1 MKRLI
6 SLVLALLLLSGC
18 GIIGERIKDP
28 VTFYYIRAD
37 YQKDMGEVIVS
48 EIREASGHRDD
59 LPYLLALY
67 SMGPASDDLQ
77 APFPANIRILP
88 TEHTDAGIVLSL
100 SDTLENM
107 TDAEYT
113 LGSACLALTCM
124 ELTNAS
130 QITVVSGG
138 RSITINRDNI
148 VTFETAHQKQVEETK

>member
-100 SDTLENM
+100 SDTQENM

>member
-1 MKRLI
+1 MKHLI

-124 ELTNAS
+124 EMTNAS

-148 VTFETAHQKQVEETK
+148 VTFETGHQKQVEETK

>member
-48 EIREASGHRDD
+48 EIREASGHKDD

>member
-48 EIREASGHRDD
+48 EIREASGHKDD

-148 VTFETAHQKQVEETK
+148 VTFETGHQKQVEETK

>member
-37 YQKDMGEVIVS
+37 YQKNMGEVIVS
-48 EIREASGHRDD
+48 EIREASGHKDD

>member
-1 MKRLI
+1 MKRLLCI
-6 SLVLALLLLSGC
+6 LLSLFLLSGC
-18 GIIGERIKDP
+18 GIIGSLVKDP
-28 VTFYYIRAD
+28 VTFYYVRGD
-37 YQKDMGEVIVS
+37 YQRTMDSIIVS
-48 EIREASGHRDD
+48 EVREAAGHTDD

-138 RSITINRDNI
+138 RSITINRDNT

>member
-48 EIREASGHRDD
+48 EIREASGHKDD

-67 SMGPASDDLQ
+67 SMGPASNDLQ

>member
-48 EIREASGHRDD
+48 EIWEASGHKDD

-67 SMGPASDDLQ
+67 SMGPASDDLR

-124 ELTNAS
+124 EMTNAS
-130 QITVVSGG
+130 QITVVSGV
-138 RSITINRDNI
+138 RSSTINRDNI
-148 VTFETAHQKQVEETK
+148 VTFETGHQKQVEETK

>member
-1 MKRLI
+1 M
-6 SLVLALLLLSGC
+6 
-18 GIIGERIKDP
+18 
-28 VTFYYIRAD
+28 
-37 YQKDMGEVIVS
+37 
-48 EIREASGHRDD
+48 
-59 LPYLLALY
+59 
-67 SMGPASDDLQ
+67 
-77 APFPANIRILP
+77 
-88 TEHTDAGIVLSL
+88 SL

-130 QITVVSGG
+130 QITVVSGD

>member
-48 EIREASGHRDD
+48 EIREASGHKYD

-77 APFPANIRILP
+77 APFPANIQILP

-138 RSITINRDNI
+138 RSITINRDNF

>member
-6 SLVLALLLLSGC
+6 SLVLAVLLLSGC

-48 EIREASGHRDD
+48 EIREASGHKDD